1 MSSRPAPQED
11 ATDTVRYRIHR
22 GSRSIPI
29 CAHCE
34 LTLKYKYYAQEMIR
48 FCIDNRLRSGSLE
61 WEVSRVWDDILH
73 YIFSTTEGFS
83 VGPEMQ
89 VGPGRVDLFSSH
101 LVRTGYNTRVE
112 FKFLVVECK
121 APALDGQD
129 LVWYNAALQLEGYL
143 SELLPSRLSE
153 RMWGAV
159 AVGKYV
165 LFYTYDRDGMHVES
179 QHLRLD
185 RQCQT
190 IHGILAGIKAERNA
204 RH

>member
-1 MSSRPAPQED
+1 MSSRLAPQED
-11 ATDTVRYRIHR
+11 ATDT
-22 GSRSIPI
+22 
-29 CAHCE
+29 
-34 LTLKYKYYAQEMIR
+34 YYAQEMIR
-48 FCIDNRLRSGSLE
+48 FCIDNRLRSGSQE
-61 WEVSRVWDDILH
+61 WEVSRVWNDILH

-83 VGPEMQ
+83 VGLEMQ
-89 VGPGRVDLFSSH
+89 VGTGRVDLFSSH
-101 LVRTGYNTRVE
+101 LVLTGNNTGVE

-143 SELLPSRLSE
+143 SELLPLRLSE

-159 AVGKYV
+159 AVGNCV
-165 LFYTYDRDGMHVES
+165 RFYTYDRNRMHVES
-179 QHLRLD
+179 QLLRLD

-190 IHGILAGIKAERNA
+190 IHGILDGIKADRNA